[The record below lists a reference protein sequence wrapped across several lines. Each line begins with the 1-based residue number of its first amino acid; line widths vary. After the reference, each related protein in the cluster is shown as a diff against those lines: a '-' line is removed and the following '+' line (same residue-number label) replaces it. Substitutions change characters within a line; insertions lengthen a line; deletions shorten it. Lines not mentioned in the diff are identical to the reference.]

1 METLDNNNMVVCA
14 PKASLTKDDVEELL
28 DDLDDLK
35 LDISYQSEGILE
47 ELIGMIAK
55 EEAVVEHKLKI
66 N

>member
-14 PKASLTKDDVEELL
+14 PKASLTKADVEELL